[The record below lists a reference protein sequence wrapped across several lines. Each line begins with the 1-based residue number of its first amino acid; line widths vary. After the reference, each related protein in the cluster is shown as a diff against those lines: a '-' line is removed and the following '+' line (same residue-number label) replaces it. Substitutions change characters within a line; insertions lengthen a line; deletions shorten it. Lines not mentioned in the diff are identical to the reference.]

1 MKNTLILFVTLIV
14 IFVFAG
20 CSDSNNNNNQNDEQ
34 DALDMV
40 NETTNSTIQ
49 KEDVYKIEINV
60 GECVINI
67 EVPIEQLNQETKD
80 IKVFNLNPVELD
92 VDSICKNVLDNSK
105 EIVEKKNNDMNAVTY
120 TDGNNFVIQ
129 DYNDNGIRL
138 TLSRNN
144 TTNNKMSIT
153 EEQGWNLAKRFLL
166 ENSIMDE
173 NELDQ
178 VMVQASPLTA
188 QQIDVNEEDADDNG
202 QSYNTGFVYL
212 LKRQVDS
219 IPIHDT
225 GDGVKVIMDE
235 NGINF
240 VSKKWNDIFWANEN
254 VTIKSAQDILNSLET
269 SLDDI
274 YCADNITVT
283 DINLIYFPQQSNQNE
298 TKLVPAWELIFDNG
312 TFVLDACTGK
322 LIYQ

>member
-1 MKNTLILFVTLIV
+1 
-14 IFVFAG
+14 
-20 CSDSNNNNNQNDEQ
+20 
-34 DALDMV
+34 MV